1 MIVTIDGPAGTGKS
15 TVARRLAAELKF
27 LFLDTGAMYRM
38 VALKALRNSIPSDD
52 SAEILRLA
60 IDTAT
65 DLSDGK
71 YQMDGEDVSGEIR
84 TAAVTQ
90 MASLVAQIPEVR
102 QLLVERQRDFA
113 RSRNIVCEGRDQGT
127 VAFPHAECKF
137 FLTADPAE
145 RARRR
150 VGELRANGK
159 EVDFDELLQDQLAR
173 DQRDAERAV
182 SPLRPASDALLVDTT
197 ALSLEEVVQQLLSQI
212 LIRQQSMAQ

>member
-52 SAEILRLA
+52 NAEILRLA

-150 VGELRANGK
+150 VSELRANGK